1 MFKTSAAILALS
13 AVGVDA
19 KKVKCSTPVQYEVTI
34 TNYWTDADHP
44 NDFPSDAH
52 LSPSIGV
59 SHNSDFGMWAPGFLA
74 TAGVQSIAE
83 TGSTTNMET
92 QISAASDYVLSW
104 DKLAGGFFFAD
115 NSVPETL
122 PSTLTLDLSEDF
134 SKVSTM
140 HMLAGSPDWFTGVS
154 GLDLCENGKWAKS
167 VTVTSQPYDAGTD
180 SGVTYASTDCVETP
194 QVNVHSSTAARTS
207 EGTDGPIF
215 VKDGE
220 VAPVA
225 KWTFTIKDDDGEGS
239 TSEKSKSKPKKG
251 GKGRRSLRH

>member
-1 MFKTSAAILALS
+1 MFKTTAAIIALS
-13 AVGVDA
+13 ALGADA

-34 TNYWTDADHP
+34 TNYWTDVYHP

-59 SHNSDFGMWAPGFLA
+59 SHSSDFGMWAPGFLA

-83 TGSTTNMET
+83 SGSTTAMET
-92 QISAASDYVLSW
+92 QISDASAYVLSSA
-104 DKLAGGFFFAD
+104 KLGGGFFPAD
-115 NSVPETL
+115 ISVPETL
-122 PSTLTLDLSEDF
+122 GATLTLDVSEDF

-180 SGVTYASTDCVETP
+180 CGVSYASSNCVESP
-194 QVNVHSSTAARTS
+194 QQNVHSITAARTT

-215 VKDGE
+215 VKDGD

-225 KWTFTIKDDDGEGS
+225 KWTFTIVEEASEGS
-239 TSEKSKSKPKKG
+239 ASEKSKSKPKKG